1 MSRHSVRFEH
11 PTVPAYY
18 HPGMTTDFYNLLL
31 SDCGLAVVLLGLFWY
46 VQRISRGLRGIAL
59 WGVAHLVYSL
69 GAAML
74 DGTTQELERSG
85 EWHSAYWTAGV
96 GGLLACAGLVG
107 LAWSIIQFVGQRTL
121 NRAEWALMPIC
132 LGLSLAGWWFWG
144 TVDAQGAAMSA
155 TEVVVLLVLIAQLR
169 HLKAAPDHVPARL
182 MMVGCV
188 VLLWLYGR
196 DLLNAFTGQYGPN
209 DAWVN
214 LDISIWF
221 LLNFCMLMLTSFRAG
236 ESLRVSALF
245 DPLTGALNRR
255 GLNTE
260 LHVREESAPV
270 GNGSAVIV
278 MDLDNFKAV
287 NDLHGHETGD
297 EVLQGFSDAVRAC
310 IRSEDLFARIGG
322 EEFVVVLADGDAD
335 NARQMAERIRTQ
347 VAALEFPTRDARVQV
362 TVSAGV
368 GASRQPQAFPALMRT
383 ADVALYEA
391 KRQGR
396 NQVQV
401 RWLQA

>member
-1 MSRHSVRFEH
+1 
-11 PTVPAYY
+11 
-18 HPGMTTDFYNLLL
+18 MTTDFYNLLL
-31 SDCGLAVVLLGLFWY
+31 SDCGLAVVLLFLFWY

-85 EWHSAYWTAGV
+85 EWHSAYWTAGI

-107 LAWSIIQFVGQRTL
+107 LAWSIVQFVGQRAL
-121 NRAEWALMPIC
+121 RAYEWALMPLC

-155 TEVVVLLVLIAQLR
+155 TEVLVLLVMIAQLHQLR
-169 HLKAAPDHVPARL
+169 SAPDHLPARL
-182 MMVGCV
+182 MMAGSA
-188 VLLWLYGR
+188 VLLVLYGR
-196 DLLNAFTGQYGPN
+196 DLRNAITGEYGPN

-236 ESLRVSALF
+236 ESLRLSALF

-255 GLNTE
+255 GLNSE
-260 LHVREESAPV
+260 LRAREEAARTGKGLS
-270 GNGSAVIV
+270 VIV
-278 MDLDNFKAV
+278 MDLDNFKAI
-287 NDLHGHETGD
+287 NDLHGHEAGD
-297 EVLQGFSDAVRAC
+297 EVLQGFSDTVRGC
-310 IRSEDLFARIGG
+310 IRGDDLFARTGG
-322 EEFVVVLADGDAD
+322 EEFVVVLPDSNADVA
-335 NARQMAERIRTQ
+335 AQMAERIRAEVQ
-347 VAALEFPTRDARVQV
+347 ALQFISQERPVKV

-368 GASRQPQAFPALMRT
+368 GASAEPQGFVALMRT
-383 ADVALYEA
+383 ADQALYEA
-391 KRQGR
+391 KRLGR